1 MEFVNRMQN
10 IPYIS
15 PIILDKLAENDNQL
29 SVSAVEY
36 NEKYVVKK
44 GAMILGLKKGKHI
57 DYRYAIATG
66 NIVEKD
72 GKKYYEAYPELY
84 TMREC
89 RLLDNALKH
98 FV

>member
-1 MEFVNRMQN
+1 MQN

-44 GAMILGLKKGKHI
+44 GAMILGLKKGKHL
-57 DYRYAIATG
+57 D
-66 NIVEKD
+66 
-72 GKKYYEAYPELY
+72 ELSTIRTAWY
-84 TMREC
+84 
-89 RLLDNALKH
+89 
-98 FV
+98 